1 MPDCFCLCAVLL
13 GLLILTL
20 AGCIFYSGLLAD
32 ITVKTSCPT
41 FNKLTFAY
49 KFKEGAYKD
58 SGELLKEAR
67 CIGLGLPCLGVFYED
82 PKKICA
88 PLCRYAVGCILSE
101 GENKVDEELL
111 KQCKSSGFSVFS
123 FPQVT
128 HVISTSFRHTA
139 LFSTYF
145 RVRRVYPQLE
155 RYIKE
160 RRLCAHPFLEL
171 YRDGQI
177 QFIVPLARQGD
188 FYVPEVRQA
197 ERSLSE
203 QEEFHSDT
211 DISGADSNSEY
222 SSGSGILL
230 SDSRETSSVASSVR
244 SVPVRDQGS
253 GDNKGRSS
261 GGAQFKEPKW
271 EWSGGVQKG
280 RGQHGE
286 PKEES
291 LEVSTEK
298 LWGVVGEEE

>member
-1 MPDCFCLCAVLL
+1 MPDYFCLCAVLL

-20 AGCIFYSGLLAD
+20 ASCIFYSALLAD
-32 ITVKTSCPT
+32 ITVQTCCPT
-41 FNKLTFAY
+41 LKKLTFAY

-58 SGELLKEAR
+58 SGELFKEAR

-82 PKKICA
+82 PKKISA

-111 KQCKSSGFSVFS
+111 KHLKSSGFNVFS

-128 HVISTSFRHTA
+128 HVISTSFPHRR
-139 LFSTYF
+139 LFSTYL
-145 RVRRVYPQLE
+145 RARRVYPQLE

-160 RRLCAHPFLEL
+160 RRLCAHPLLEL

-197 ERSLSE
+197 ESRLSE

-211 DISGADSNSEY
+211 DISGADSNSEC

-230 SDSRETSSVASSVR
+230 SDSRETSSVASSIH
-244 SVPVRDQGS
+244 SVPVQDQGS
-253 GDNKGRSS
+253 GDNKGRGSRR
-261 GGAQFKEPKW
+261 AQFKEPNW
-271 EWSGGVQKG
+271 EWTGRIQK
-280 RGQHGE
+280 RGEHHGE
-286 PKEES
+286 SKKEN
-291 LEVSTEK
+291 LEVYTQE